1 MIITKYNILI
11 LLCTPI
17 LLLFILRIYDNYKRK
32 KISRRGLIVLLL
44 FWAIMTI
51 GILFNKQFF
60 EYLENSK
67 LIESTPLSL
76 YDTVQ
81 ITAIIFL
88 VYISFRQ
95 SFKIEDLR
103 NKITKLNQEIAL
115 KDVEKQPK

>member
-51 GILFNKQFF
+51 GILFNKQLF

-115 KDVEKQPK
+115 EHTKNKK